1 MSIRSRPPT
10 RGSDSMPRHR
20 AGRVHIQ
27 SAKASGSS
35 HSSYTTSGG
44 AGSRRRTSAAV
55 AGGSVTAVL
64 LPGKLLPGKLL
75 PGNLLPGNLLP
86 GKLLP
91 GKAGGERVDAPR
103 PECSLLA
110 DPVLGGGQPF
120 GAQR

>member
-20 AGRVHIQ
+20 AGRGHIQ

-75 PGNLLPGNLLP
+75 PGKLLP

-103 PECSLLA
+103 PECRLLA

-120 GAQR
+120 